1 MFTLI
6 FSIKSK
12 RSLLFCDTEMPGMG
26 RRRWSMGRT
35 KEKKEG
41 TSSMGHRLW
50 RKFVPAENDHEM
62 IRKPTVFNLFFWICE
77 SLDSFFVSESIC
89 CCSRGS
95 LSNRKWTN
103 FQRLFMNM
111 LRLSR
116 TLSTRKWQARLILT
130 KRWPIMTQDGE
141 RTSNMLMQFKCFK
154 TAKAK
159 FRFNEKSVG

>member
-1 MFTLI
+1 MILKCQGWEEDDDPWEEQKKRKKGHLLWGIDYGENSFPPRMTMKWSENQR
-6 FSIKSK
+6 FS
-12 RSLLFCDTEMPGMG
+12 
-26 RRRWSMGRT
+26 
-35 KEKKEG
+35 
-41 TSSMGHRLW
+41 TS
-50 RKFVPAENDHEM
+50 
-62 IRKPTVFNLFFWICE
+62 FFWICE